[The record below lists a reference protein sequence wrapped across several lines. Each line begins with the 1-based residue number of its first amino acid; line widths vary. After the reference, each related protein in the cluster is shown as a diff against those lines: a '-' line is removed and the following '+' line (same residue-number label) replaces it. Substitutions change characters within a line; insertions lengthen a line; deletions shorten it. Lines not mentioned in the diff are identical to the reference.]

1 MYAQVIDDLAG
12 RTLASAS
19 TTDPEVRE
27 KAGYGGNVQAA
38 QAVGELVARRALEAG
53 VKQAAFDRRE
63 YKYHGRVAAVADAAR
78 DAGLDLGAKK
88 KVTAEEGSE
97 KKKSGPKKVK
107 AAAKD
112 KPAKDKTA
120 AKGRA
125 PAKDAKSKK
134 GKK

>member
-1 MYAQVIDDLAG
+1 QV
-12 RTLASAS
+12 
-19 TTDPEVRE
+19 
-27 KAGYGGNVQAA
+27 
-38 QAVGELVARRALEAG
+38 
-53 VKQAAFDRRE
+53 AFDRRE

-88 KVTAEEGSE
+88 EVTAEEGSE

-112 KPAKDKTA
+112 KPAKDK
-120 AKGRA
+120 
-125 PAKDAKSKK
+125 PAKDKSAAKDEKAKK